1 MVNIFSKLL
10 VKARYRVCCQQLIV
24 KTNKKLKSFYE
35 QNNSSCIKLSYP
47 ITYHFHLSGTVFCA
61 AVSHTYSCKFS
72 FYLSEGLVP
81 KVLEVGHHHI

>member
-1 MVNIFSKLL
+1 MDRRIIH
-10 VKARYRVCCQQLIV
+10 RVLNCLI
-24 KTNKKLKSFYE
+24 
-35 QNNSSCIKLSYP
+35 P

-81 KVLEVGHHHI
+81 KVLEVGHHRI